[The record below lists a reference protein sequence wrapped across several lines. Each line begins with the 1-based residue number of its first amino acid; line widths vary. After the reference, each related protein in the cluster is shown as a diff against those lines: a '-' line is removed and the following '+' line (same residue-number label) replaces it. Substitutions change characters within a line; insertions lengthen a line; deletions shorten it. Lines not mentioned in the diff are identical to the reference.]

1 MDIRIIINALIII
14 FILHIFI
21 LNINYTVDIGSKK
34 INEFFD
40 NHTDKK
46 EKNKNPKTE
55 DSMNFLKESNDTS
68 DEAFKKKLLKYME
81 EPNPVKLTDFEEKNL
96 NKVEACNTYVSS
108 DNVPNFESN
117 VADISRFF
125 KVNYDN
131 LDENDLKATS
141 IDTLKNITIEQDIV
155 NPNLQNINIDID
167 SQKVSNQHYGRKSEV
182 NPDTWSYK
190 NELPM
195 NGGNINGVFG
205 FDSLES
211 QFASFNPNK
220 LNLQEADSPNF
231 KNVAHD
237 DLRKPI
243 VYEN

>member
-1 MDIRIIINALIII
+1 MGN
-14 FILHIFI
+14 
-21 LNINYTVDIGSKK
+21 KK
-34 INEFFD
+34 INEYFD
-40 NHTDKK
+40 NSTKK
-46 EKNKNPKTE
+46 E
-55 DSMNFLKESNDTS
+55 DSMNFLKETNRES
-68 DEAFKKKLLKYME
+68 DEEFKKKLMKYME
-81 EPNPVKLTDFEEKNL
+81 EPIEHKLTKFEEKNL
-96 NKVEACNTYVSS
+96 NKVDASNTYVSN

-131 LDENDLKATS
+131 LDEQDLKATS
-141 IDTLKNITIEQDIV
+141 IDTLKNVSVQQNDNVQD
-155 NPNLQNINIDID
+155 INIDIETND
-167 SQKVSNQHYGRKSEV
+167 QVPINNDKININSTSNSNIHYGRDSQV

-195 NGGNINGVFG
+195 NGGNMNGVFG

-220 LNLQEADSPNF
+220 LNLQKADSGNF